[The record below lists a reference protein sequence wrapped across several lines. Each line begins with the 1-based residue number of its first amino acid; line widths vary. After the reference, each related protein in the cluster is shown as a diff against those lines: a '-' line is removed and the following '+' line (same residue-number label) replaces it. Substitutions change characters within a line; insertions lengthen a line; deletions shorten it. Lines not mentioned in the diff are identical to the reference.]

1 MPVNFTDSPSNGDT
15 VTSGGF
21 TYTYDSTNAR
31 WKSSAGTSF
40 NTEEVQDVAG
50 AMFTGNT
57 ETGITATYQDSDG
70 TVDLVVP
77 EATGIAV
84 YATMALLIAA
94 TGMSTG
100 DLAYV
105 TANNKLYLYSV
116 NGWFLVATVAN
127 NSPTAITG
135 VAATTSLATDATATV
150 ITAVSTDPEGFP
162 LTWSYAVTTG
172 SLTNGGGATATVSQ
186 NENVFTITPTTTEAY
201 AGTFSI
207 TFTVTDGTS
216 GAVNAVSAFTLDFYA
231 WLHPD
236 WSGTRNV
243 YSNTSSAWPFTESG
257 TNTTYYHAGNLGT
270 LSLTDET
277 YTVNS
282 NLHGTNPLKI
292 HFEMTTHASQP
303 YYNAGFI
310 STSEYQSDN
319 HLHDVNVLSSYP
331 GHYGGQF
338 ESNTGKTYSFILDRN
353 TSKIHYWRNGV
364 YDATRS
370 QVMAAGT
377 YYACLGDGSSGNSA
391 SSSVQST
398 VRGINSNG
406 RSTFTYD
413 PDTLWNGYKWSSV
426 YEQAT
431 IEASDGA
438 QSDAVGYHVALDG
451 DTGIAGAYS
460 GAAAYI
466 FTRSGTTWSQQQKLE
481 GDDNTDTAAQFGG
494 IVAISGNTV
503 VVGAER
509 DDIGGDR
516 VGQAYVITRSGTTW
530 SLQQKLTH
538 PTDSADAQR
547 FGGAVAI
554 DGDTLA
560 VGMYAA
566 DSSAG
571 EVCIYTRSGTTWS
584 HQQTIQAS
592 DRASGDYFGYW
603 KGLAIDGD
611 NIIVGAEREDTG
623 GSNAGAAY
631 IFTRSGTT
639 WTEQQKIQASDKAAS
654 DNFGNSVAIDG
665 DSVIVG
671 AQAESTGAT
680 GAGAAYIFTRS
691 GTTWTQQ
698 QKIQASDAS
707 SYSSAYFGYS
717 VTIKEDFAA
726 AGAVWRG
733 PSSRGAVY
741 TYTRSGTTWSQSKQV
756 LASDT
761 GDDDSFGGSVSMS
774 GDTLLVGAQGWDNSS
789 GVGTGAVYALVTE

>member
-21 TYTYDSTNAR
+21 VYTYDSTNAR

-40 NTEEVQDVAG
+40 NTEQVQDVAG

-77 EATGIAV
+77 EATGITV

-127 NSPTAITG
+127 TSPTAITG
-135 VAATTSLATDATATV
+135 VSAATTLATDATATV
-150 ITAVSTDPEGFP
+150 VTAVSTDPEGFP

-207 TFTVTDGTS
+207 TFSATDGVN
-216 GAVNAVSAFTLDFYA
+216 GAVNAVGAFTLDFYA

-338 ESNTGKTYSFILDRN
+338 ESSGGKTYSFILDRN

-413 PDTLWNGYKWSSV
+413 PDTLWNGYKWTSLS
-426 YEQAT
+426 EQAT
-431 IEASDGA
+431 IEASDA
-438 QSDAVGYHVALDG
+438 AANDAIGYEVALDG
-451 DTGIAGAYS
+451 DTGIVGAYS
-460 GAAAYI
+460 GAGAYVY
-466 FTRSGTTWSQQQKLE
+466 TRSGTTWSQQQKLE
-481 GDDNTDTAAQFGG
+481 GDDNTDAAAQFGG
-494 IVAISGNTV
+494 TVAMSGDTV

-509 DDIGGDR
+509 DIISSTR
-516 VGQAYVITRSGTTW
+516 VGQVYVFTRSGTTW

-538 PTDSADAQR
+538 PTDSTAEQR
-547 FGGAVAI
+547 YGAGVAI
-554 DGDTLA
+554 DEDTLA
-560 VGMYAA
+560 VCTYGVDDYT
-566 DSSAG
+566 G
-571 EVCIYTRSGTTWS
+571 EVHVYTRSGTTWS
-584 HQQTIQAS
+584 LQQTIQAS
-592 DRASGDYFGYW
+592 DRATYDKFGLFQ
-603 KGLAIDGD
+603 GLAIDGD
-611 NIIVGAEREDTG
+611 TLVAGAKGEDTG
-623 GSNAGAAY
+623 GAQAGAAY
-631 IFTRSGTT
+631 VFTRSGTT
-639 WTEQQKIQASDKAAS
+639 WTEQQKIQASDKDAS
-654 DNFGNSVAIDG
+654 DQFGTSVAIDG
-665 DSVIVG
+665 DTVIVG
-671 AQAESTGAT
+671 ANTEDTSAT
-680 GAGAAYIFTRS
+680 DAGSCYIFTRS

-707 SYSSAYFGYS
+707 SSANFGYS
-717 VTIKEDFAA
+717 VTIKGDSAA
-726 AGAVWRG
+726 VGAFQRG
-733 PSSRGAVY
+733 PSNRGAVY
-741 TYTRSGTTWSQSKQV
+741 AYTRSGTTWSQSKQV

-761 GDDDSFGGSVSMS
+761 GDDDYFGTSVSMS
-774 GDTLLVGAQGWDNSS
+774 GDTILVGAYGWDNSS
-789 GVGTGAVYALVTE
+789 NASCGAAYALVTE